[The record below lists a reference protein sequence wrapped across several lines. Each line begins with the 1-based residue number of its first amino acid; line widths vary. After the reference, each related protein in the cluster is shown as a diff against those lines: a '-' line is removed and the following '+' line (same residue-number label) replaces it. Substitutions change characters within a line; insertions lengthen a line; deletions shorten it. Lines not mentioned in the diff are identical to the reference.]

1 MATTRSVGTAALRIE
16 DQRILTGRGRYVDD
30 VVLPGMLHAAFVRS
44 PVSHAA
50 IVGIDASA
58 ALELPGV
65 HAVFTGAD
73 IVERTKPLEP
83 INPPEGY
90 LFEPVYALAHGRAR
104 FVGDPVAIVVADSRY
119 VAEDACE
126 LVEVDYEPLQP
137 TVTIEDA
144 LDPAVPAIFQSL
156 PSNVVFE
163 KMVSNGPVDQLFAQA
178 DLVFSRTFREHRIA
192 AVPME
197 CRGGVAE
204 YSKDTQRFTYHAST
218 QSPHSLRL
226 QLAKCLALPLDRT
239 QVVNAD
245 IGGAFGL
252 KISHH
257 REEMAL
263 CAAALWLGR
272 PVKWIEDRN
281 EHLLAAG
288 QARDEQLT
296 LEAAVTREGR
306 VLALRGDLVVDSGCY
321 VGVPFTAGTTAV
333 MIGSLVTGPYGIQA
347 CAVNCRVLVTNK
359 ATRNAY
365 RGPWAMETWARER
378 LLDLVAHELDMD
390 PAEIRRRNFAR
401 GGAGDR
407 MPAGL
412 SLEGITSAESLE
424 RSLSEAGYDELRQL
438 QARAREEGRHLGVGF
453 ATFIEAA
460 PGPLEGRPRGSQRAR
475 VVVQPD
481 GHAIV
486 YTSQVPHGQG
496 HETTLRQVASDE
508 LGIPMEHITVAHG
521 DTETTPFALVG
532 TGGSLAAT
540 MANGAVLYASRA
552 VKEQLLRAASELMEV
567 AMEDLEISGGEI
579 APAGVP
585 SRKMSVSAVA
595 LRAYMNPALLGEGR
609 QGEVLSAVS
618 DYSGGKGGW
627 SGGTH
632 LCVVE
637 VDVRTGRVTIVR
649 YLVVE
654 DCGQMV
660 NPAIVEGQIRGG
672 IAQGIG
678 EVLLEQSA
686 YDSDGNFLAATFMD
700 YLLPTASEVP
710 SIEIVHLE
718 SPPNDEVSFRG
729 VGEGGLL
736 VAPAALT
743 NAIEDALRPF
753 GVEITE
759 QYLPP
764 SRIVELVGGKA

>member
-1 MATTRSVGTAALRIE
+1 VATTRSVGTAALRIE
-16 DQRILTGRGRYVDD
+16 DKRILTGRGRYVDD
-30 VVLPGMLHAAFVRS
+30 VALPGMLHAAFVRS
-44 PVSHAA
+44 PFAHAR
-50 IVGIDASA
+50 IVRIDASA
-58 ALELPGV
+58 AMELPGV
-65 HAVFTGAD
+65 HAVYTGAD
-73 IVERTKPLEP
+73 IAERTNPLEP
-83 INPPEGY
+83 ISPPEGF
-90 LFEPVYALAHGRAR
+90 LFEAVPALALERTR
-104 FVGDPVAIVVADSRY
+104 FVGDPVALVVADSRY
-119 VAEDACE
+119 LAEDACE
-126 LVEVDYEPLQP
+126 LVEVDYEPLKP
-137 TVTIEDA
+137 VVSIEDA
-144 LDPAVPAIFQSL
+144 LDASIPAIFQSL
-156 PSNVVFE
+156 PGNVVFD
-163 KMVSNGPVDQLFAQA
+163 KMVSSGPVDELFSRA
-178 DLVFSRTFREHRIA
+178 DIVFSRTFKEHRVA

-204 YSKDTQRFTYHAST
+204 YSPATGKFTLHAST

-226 QLAKCLALPLDRT
+226 QLAKCLGLPLDRT

-257 REEMAL
+257 REEIAL
-263 CAAALWLGR
+263 CAASFWLGQ
-272 PVKWIEDRN
+272 PVKWMEDRN

-296 LEAAVTREGR
+296 LEAALTSDGR
-306 VLALRGDLVVDSGCY
+306 ILAMRGDLVVDSGSY

-333 MIGSLVTGPYGIQA
+333 MIGSLVTGPYDIQA
-347 CAVNCRVLVTNK
+347 CAVNCRVVVSNK
-359 ATRNAY
+359 ATRTAY

-378 LLDLVAHELDMD
+378 LLDIIAHELQMD
-390 PAEIRRRNFAR
+390 PADIRRRNFVR
-401 GGAGDR
+401 GDEGDR
-407 MPAGL
+407 MPTGL
-412 SLEGITSAESLE
+412 SLEGITSAETLE
-424 RSLSEAGYDELRQL
+424 RSLSDVGYGELREL
-438 QARAREEGRHLGVGF
+438 QARAKEEGRYLGVGF
-453 ATFIEAA
+453 ATYIEAA
-460 PGPLEGRPRGSQRAR
+460 PGPLEGRPRRSERAR
-475 VVVQPD
+475 VVMQPD
-481 GHAIV
+481 GHAII

-521 DTETTPFALVG
+521 DTQTTPFALVG

-552 VKEQLLRAASELMEV
+552 VKDQLLRAASELLEV
-567 AMEDLEISGGEI
+567 AVDDLEVSGGEI
-579 APAGVP
+579 FPVGVP
-585 SRKMSVSAVA
+585 SRKTTVSEVA
-595 LRAYMNPALLGEGR
+595 MRAYMNPALLGEDR
-609 QGEVLSAVS
+609 EGEVLSAVF

-637 VDVRTGRVTIVR
+637 VDIRTGRVSILQ

-678 EVLLEQSA
+678 EVLLEQCV
-686 YDSDGNFLAATFMD
+686 YDSEGNFLAGTFMD
-700 YLLPTASEVP
+700 YLLPTSSEVP
-710 SIEIVHLE
+710 PIEIVHLE

-764 SRIVELVGGKA
+764 SRIVELVGAE

>member
-44 PVSHAA
+44 PVAHAA

-73 IVERTKPLEP
+73 MVERTKPLEP
-83 INPPEGY
+83 INPPEGFR
-90 LFEPVYALAHGRAR
+90 FEPVPALAHERVR
-104 FVGDPVAIVVADSRY
+104 FVGDPVAIVIADSRY
-119 VAEDACE
+119 IAEDACE
-126 LVEVDYEPLQP
+126 LIEVDYEPLQP
-137 TVTIEDA
+137 IVTIEEA
-144 LDPAVPAIFQSL
+144 VDPAVPAIFQSL
-156 PSNVVFE
+156 QGNVVFE
-163 KMVSNGPVDQLFAQA
+163 KMVSNGPVDELFAQA
-178 DLVFSRTFREHRIA
+178 DLVLSRTFREHRIA

-204 YSKDTQRFTYHAST
+204 YSSGTGRFTFHAST

-226 QLAKCLALPLDRT
+226 QLSNCLGLPLDRT
-239 QVVNAD
+239 QVVNSD

-257 REEMAL
+257 REEIAL

-272 PVKWIEDRN
+272 PVKWMEDRN

-288 QARDEQLT
+288 QARDEKLT
-296 LEAAVTREGR
+296 LEAAVTRDGR
-306 VLALRGDLVVDSGCY
+306 VLALKGDLVVDSGCY
-321 VGVPFTAGTTAV
+321 VGVPFTAGTTAI
-333 MIGSLVTGPYGIQA
+333 MIGSLITGPYDIKA
-347 CAVNCRVLVTNK
+347 CAVNCRVVVTNK

-378 LLDLVAHELDMD
+378 LLDIIAHELEMD
-390 PAEIRRRNFAR
+390 PADIRRRNFVR
-401 GGAGDR
+401 GGEGDR

-424 RSLSEAGYDELRQL
+424 RNLSVAGYDELREL
-438 QARAREEGRHLGVGF
+438 QARGREEGRFLGVGF

-460 PGPLEGRPRGSQRAR
+460 PGPLEGRPRRSERAR
-475 VVVQPD
+475 VVIQPD
-481 GHAIV
+481 GHAII

-508 LGIPMEHITVAHG
+508 LGIPMEHITVTHG
-521 DTETTPFALVG
+521 DTQTTPFALVG

-552 VKEQLLRAASELMEV
+552 VKDQLLRAASELLEV
-567 AMEDLEISGGEI
+567 AVEDLEVADGDI
-579 APAGVP
+579 APVGVP
-585 SRKMSVSAVA
+585 SRKMPVSDVA
-595 LRAYMNPALLGEGR
+595 MRAYMNPALLGDDR
-609 QGEVLSAVS
+609 DGEVLSAVF

-632 LCVVE
+632 LCMVE
-637 VDVRTGRVTIVR
+637 VDVETGHVAIRR

-678 EVLLEQSA
+678 EVLLEHSA

-700 YLLPTASEVP
+700 YLLPTSSEVP
-710 SIEIVHLE
+710 PIEIVHLE
-718 SPPNDEVSFRG
+718 SAPNDEVSFRG

-764 SRIVELVGGKA
+764 SRILELVGTV